1 MEMISSRL
9 VAGSGSSRGM
19 APAAAQKDESIVDEA
34 LARACSAL
42 FAAVVDDECPVAT
55 SSGCAP
61 SRPADIAESPLRPS

>member
-19 APAAAQKDESIVDEA
+19 AQAAPQKDDSNVDEA

-42 FAAVVDDECPVAT
+42 FAAAVDDECPVAT
-55 SSGCAP
+55 VVGRAP